1 MAAVQEIF
9 GEDQPQDDGLP
20 EEFKTM
26 SAEDIQRRWAWEKMV
41 FGCGSRGVVV
51 YMHGREGVCASRGC
65 DAGV

>member
-41 FGCGSRGVVV
+41 FVVDRGRCGV
-51 YMHGREGVCASRGC
+51 HAW
-65 DAGV
+65 A